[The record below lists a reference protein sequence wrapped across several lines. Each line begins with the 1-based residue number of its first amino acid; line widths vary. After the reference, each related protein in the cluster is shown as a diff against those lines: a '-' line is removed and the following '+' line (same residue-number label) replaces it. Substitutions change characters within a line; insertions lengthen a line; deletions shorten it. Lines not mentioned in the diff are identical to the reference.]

1 MSTER
6 AGVSAEQSRLGS
18 LDETPNLQ
26 GISHLEKKK
35 KESMYCSVSVVS
47 FGLAC
52 SFFFSSPS
60 LFCFIRLK
68 SRFFVYK
75 FSYIRHFQ
83 KSQPW
88 PWGRLL
94 YDFWPGLSF
103 LT

>member
-52 SFFFSSPS
+52 SFFF
-60 LFCFIRLK
+60 FI
-68 SRFFVYK
+68 
-75 FSYIRHFQ
+75 
-83 KSQPW
+83 
-88 PWGRLL
+88 
-94 YDFWPGLSF
+94 SF
-103 LT
+103 LILFYKIEV